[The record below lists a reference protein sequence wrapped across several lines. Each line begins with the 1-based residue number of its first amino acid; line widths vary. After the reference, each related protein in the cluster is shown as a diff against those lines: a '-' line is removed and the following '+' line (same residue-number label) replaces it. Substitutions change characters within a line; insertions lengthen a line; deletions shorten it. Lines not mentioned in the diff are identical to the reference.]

1 MRIPTQSA
9 FHQHESSA
17 QFLLIERGTAGFAA
31 FGGRAAVHA
40 VASALGDEAA
50 CKWRG
55 IAIMPEQ
62 PPLLSARKGHMASAF
77 KT

>member
-1 MRIPTQSA
+1 
-9 FHQHESSA
+9 
-17 QFLLIERGTAGFAA
+17 LLPLA
-31 FGGRAAVHA
+31 RAAVHA